1 MGDPKFQTKKYK
13 KPPHPWMRTRLDEE
27 RTIKKDY
34 GFKNKKELWKA
45 ESFLRNLKTQ
55 AKILIR
61 EGTEQARKEE
71 ALFRKRLIKYGLLSE
86 GFKLEDVL
94 SLEPKNIFDLRLQ
107 TQVHKQG
114 FAKTMKQARQFI
126 VHGHILVN
134 NQKVDIPSYFVLDND
149 KISFVPTSKLS
160 NTDHPERPKEK
171 QEVKTQLK
179 LPEKK
184 EEIKEAPKVEKIKE
198 EKIEKLKEKKKEE
211 KVPTT
216 HELVAKKV
224 KRETKKEIKA

>member
-27 RTIKKDY
+27 RIIKKDY

-71 ALFRKRLIKYGLLSE
+71 ALFRKRIIKYGLLSG

-107 TQVHKQG
+107 TQVLKQG
-114 FAKTMKQARQFI
+114 FAKTAKQARQFI

-134 NQKVDIPSYFVLDND
+134 NKKIDIPSYLVLDND
-149 KISFVPTSKLS
+149 KISFAPTSKLS

-179 LPEKK
+179 LPEKIAEKK
-184 EEIKEAPKVEKIKE
+184 EEIKKEVKE
-198 EKIEKLKEKKKEE
+198 EKKEVKETKVKKE

-216 HELVAKKV
+216 HELAAKKT
-224 KRETKKEIKA
+224 KEKKETKK